1 MPSIPHALFPAALA
15 AAFALLLPEPA
26 AAQAK
31 GSGKIVC
38 WKDKSGKIVGCGD
51 QVPPEYQ
58 ESGTRELDRR
68 GITRAT
74 TESAEEAAKRK
85 AKEQELAKQ
94 KAEEQKRLAEQ
105 RRQDAAL
112 LNTFTNEKEIDLKRD
127 RDLQVVDTRLS
138 QLRVS
143 LKNATERYAEA
154 QGKLAAAEKAKRPP
168 SEALKEELARA
179 EADKKK
185 AEEGIAAAEKEKEDI
200 RKRYAEMKQR
210 YIELRGGSQTTAGDP
225 APAAPFAA
233 KK

>member
-1 MPSIPHALFPAALA
+1 MPSVPHALFCAAFAAALA
-15 AAFALLLPEPA
+15 LVLPAPA

-31 GSGKIVC
+31 GGGKIVC
-38 WKDKSGKIVGCGD
+38 WKDKSGKVIGCGD

-58 ESGTRELDRR
+58 ESGTKELDRR
-68 GITRAT
+68 GVTRAT
-74 TESAEEAAKRK
+74 TESAEEAARRK

-143 LKNATERYAEA
+143 LKNATDRHAEA
-154 QGKLAAAEKAKRPP
+154 QGKLAAAEKSKKPP
-168 SEALKEELARA
+168 SEALKEEVARA
-179 EADKKK
+179 AADKKK
-185 AEEGIAAAEKEKEDI
+185 AEDGIAAAEKEKEDI
-200 RKRYAEMKQR
+200 RKRYAEMRQR
-210 YIELRGGSQTTAGDP
+210 YIELRGGSQTTAASPSPAAP
-225 APAAPFAA
+225 APA